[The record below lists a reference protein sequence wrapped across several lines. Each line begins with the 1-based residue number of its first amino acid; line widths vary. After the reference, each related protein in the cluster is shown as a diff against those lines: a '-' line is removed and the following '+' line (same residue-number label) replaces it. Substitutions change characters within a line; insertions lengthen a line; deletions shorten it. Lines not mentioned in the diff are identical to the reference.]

1 MKINV
6 ALFIT
11 ALSTTAASAA
21 AGDDV
26 TAVERPHLRALLQ
39 TNKLMACPAYLDG
52 RTNSIEASLA
62 EISCDGSYCAPCTQS
77 SSTNQFSNCV
87 QQTLQDGDAF
97 YFVKGCCTSPNNMNN
112 CNGQNE
118 VEDFIKANDVEK
130 EEEVPQDTTSTTKK
144 LGDEIEEAA
153 VVPSSS
159 TLRASSLLK
168 DSNVFTKQDGDET
181 EDFLEV
187 GTCGPSNHAP
197 SDPCTASPRADYYL
211 DCSGCSGKTN
221 CVSFNSC
228 SGDFCS
234 GNTWSAKCC
243 NSGGNN
249 CNNGESGQADEEDA
263 VMIKASEEE
272 EVEVPQDTNK
282 LDASSPLRASLLKVE

>member
-26 TAVERPHLRALLQ
+26 TAVDRPHLRALLQ
-39 TNKLMACPAYLDG
+39 NNDRLAACSAPKESGSFGD
-52 RTNSIEASLA
+52 IF
-62 EISCDGSYCAPCTQS
+62 CD
-77 SSTNQFSNCV
+77 
-87 QQTLQDGDAF
+87 
-97 YFVKGCCTSPNNMNN
+97 N
-112 CNGQNE
+112 CNQGQTRVTPIDGCMTKNGPSDLYSVCGDTFWQGVACCNSGGTKCYDPNSE
-118 VEDFIKANDVEK
+118 IPVASMIIKAD
-130 EEEVPQDTTSTTKK
+130 EEEDTTKK
-144 LGDEIEEAA
+144 LGDEIEEA

-181 EDFLEV
+181 EEFLETV
-187 GTCGPSNHAP
+187 CPAP
-197 SDPCTASPRADYYL
+197 TPDGNSARCPRNFCAN
-211 DCSGCSGKTN
+211 CPNNQQN
-221 CVSFNSC
+221 CVTTNACGCDVGDTSC
-228 SGDFCS
+228 GLCIASG
-234 GNTWSAKCC
+234 WIHKCC
-243 NSGGNN
+243 NNGGNN
-249 CNNGESGQADEEDA
+249 CNNGESGQANEEDA

-282 LDASSPLRASLLKVE
+282 LDASSPLRASLLKVK